1 MMSEGC
7 CTDCDGFGVDESS
20 PETGGRCWS
29 CYGTGHVHEG
39 PCIDIAD
46 RVVQA
51 YSAQS
56 MNSSRSQQS
65 RDRILGPS
73 DLGGCRAKMAHT
85 LSDAPRNERSTP
97 PWAAFVGT
105 WVGEGLERA
114 YVDAHPG
121 ARRQVRIKVRLP
133 SGRHTEGSCDVL
145 DPDVGVLDFKGLA
158 IDTPIP
164 TPTGWAKM
172 GELSI
177 GDHVIDMDGA
187 PTTVTAVSQRKM
199 IGCYEVLLDRSSF
212 SITCDEEHV
221 WWVIT
226 RHGRLTEMRVTE
238 MAGEK
243 GLRIPVAQPVSLPR
257 QDVPIDPWYLGYWLG
272 NGSRGVN
279 AVTTHGDDS
288 QDVARRIRAL
298 GYETTVVH
306 YGDRNAAK
314 VGVSNGHPRD
324 RAGRFAANGLST
336 SFATLGLRERKFVPQ
351 QYLRGSIK
359 QRQEILAGLMDS
371 DGTWNSTRSRAAFV
385 STDRALRDGVAELAR
400 SLGQKVSENEHDASG
415 FGVTTRAYTCEW
427 SPTFNPFSLRR
438 KAAKV
443 EFGKATDHAS
453 AYSVSAVRKVETVET
468 VCIKVDSPT
477 SSFLCG
483 ERMVPTHNSL
493 DGLVI
498 DPGNLP
504 FKNLAQVMTYLLGAI
519 QMGLLPEDAEWHLVY
534 VDRSGSQPIPKVV
547 SGHLDMAVIEEMEE
561 RISEAEHAALW
572 GTEAP
577 KDEPYNICESFC
589 EFFQH
594 CRGDW
599 QPQGLIDHPDHI
611 AAVERYRKG
620 QALEKEGK
628 ALKKSA
634 KNDLEGVEGSTGR
647 AVVRWVEVGPSEYT
661 TRRSGFRRLDIKEVK

>member
-1 MMSEGC
+1 MSEGC
-7 CTDCDGFGVDESS
+7 CTDCDGFGVDASS

-121 ARRQVRIKVRLP
+121 ARRQVRIKVQLP
-133 SGRHTEGSCDVL
+133 SGRRTEGSCDVL
-145 DPDVGVLDFKGLA
+145 DPDVGV
-158 IDTPIP
+158 ID
-164 TPTGWAKM
+164 WK
-172 GELSI
+172 
-177 GDHVIDMDGA
+177 
-187 PTTVTAVSQRKM
+187 
-199 IGCYEVLLDRSSF
+199 
-212 SITCDEEHV
+212 
-221 WWVIT
+221 
-226 RHGRLTEMRVTE
+226 
-238 MAGEK
+238 
-243 GLRIPVAQPVSLPR
+243 
-257 QDVPIDPWYLGYWLG
+257 
-272 NGSRGVN
+272 
-279 AVTTHGDDS
+279 
-288 QDVARRIRAL
+288 
-298 GYETTVVH
+298 
-306 YGDRNAAK
+306 
-314 VGVSNGHPRD
+314 
-324 RAGRFAANGLST
+324 
-336 SFATLGLRERKFVPQ
+336 
-351 QYLRGSIK
+351 
-359 QRQEILAGLMDS
+359 
-371 DGTWNSTRSRAAFV
+371 
-385 STDRALRDGVAELAR
+385 
-400 SLGQKVSENEHDASG
+400 
-415 FGVTTRAYTCEW
+415 
-427 SPTFNPFSLRR
+427 
-438 KAAKV
+438 
-443 EFGKATDHAS
+443 
-453 AYSVSAVRKVETVET
+453 
-468 VCIKVDSPT
+468 
-477 SSFLCG
+477 
-483 ERMVPTHNSL
+483 SL

-504 FKNLAQVMTYLLGAI
+504 FKNLAQIMTYLLGAI

-547 SGHLDMAVIEEMEE
+547 SGQLDMAVIEEMEE

-611 AAVERYRKG
+611 AAVDRYRKG

-634 KNDLEGVEGSTGR
+634 KNDLEGVEGSTGN
-647 AVVRWVEVGPSEYT
+647 AVVRWVDVGPSEYT